1 MMGPVPSRRFL
12 SCAVVFGFVSAITAC
27 STQPGTI
34 FRTFDLEDGNSV
46 STGSR
51 QRIVTNTEPRPTSR
65 PGLVHPR
72 QIICAE
78 PSPDV
83 AIAVANSFGAGLS
96 VLGYGSG
103 AVSGSQAEGIAQ
115 LAERTVTVQLLRD
128 QMYRACESYANG
140 AISATT
146 YTLMMS
152 KNNDAMVTLMLG
164 ETAGGA
170 FGRSLA
176 AIGGGANA
184 EAQASL
190 QGLATATDGFNEG
203 ITAMTEAN
211 QKVAAANE
219 KVNDKKEQL
228 EALPADADTAVK
240 AEKQKEVDDA
250 KAELAKAEA
259 ERDAI
264 AESLQARSEAV
275 AKSAAEVKNLTPAG
289 AIANRSSPEI
299 AGVLASMQREFLS
312 EDFVDEYVSACV
324 VELGLTTF
332 FDEQNELLAEDAVK
346 AYQNAQLAERGRGGD
361 DDPPPDP
368 LVFPHQKL
376 RSIQEERLATAA
388 AFVAQVRYSELAD
401 NCRRNLFGF
410 MNAAAERNF
419 HVDFRRLQNEQIK
432 VQGAIIK
439 EFNTAQR
446 HCGTLQTTEQQAQ
459 CRNSLAKLID
469 PTAQPA
475 PVPTHPQVKGGL
487 ILPSEAYET
496 AVAANARLPGATAL
510 LTENPV
516 PPDNAGDSDDRKAAL
531 KKLREDGLAVAKQIV
546 DVNKKVSALINET
559 EKQRVETL
567 TGRWD
572 DLEVSRR
579 RAEAQGDSL
588 ELKRYNAELAAQ
600 QAEAAVVQR
609 TYLGLAKAIESAI
622 GAVQAHVAEVAALKA
637 EGTT

>member
-1 MMGPVPSRRFL
+1 MK
-12 SCAVVFGFVSAITAC
+12 FVSLELCYRCVFTIILLSLTQAC
-27 STQPGTI
+27 ATQPGTI
-34 FRTFDLEDGNSV
+34 FRTFDLEEGNSV
-46 STGSR
+46 TTDSR

-146 YTLMMS
+146 YTLLMS

-184 EAQASL
+184 EATATL
-190 QGLATATDGFNEG
+190 QGLATATDGFKEG

-211 QKVAAANE
+211 QRVAAAKVTVADKE
-219 KVNDKKEQL
+219 KLREEYTGDDQTVKTANDK
-228 EALPADADTAVK
+228 AVS
-240 AEKQKEVDDA
+240 DA
-250 KAELAKAEA
+250 KAELADAEA
-259 ERDAI
+259 ERKAI
-264 AESLQARSEAV
+264 AESLQAKSEAV

-289 AIANRSSPEI
+289 AIANRSSPQI
-299 AGVLASMQREFLS
+299 AAVLAKMQKDFLD

-324 VELGLTTF
+324 VELGLTQLPKGE
-332 FDEQNELLAEDAVK
+332 DLLMVRDAID
-346 AYQNAQLAERGRGGD
+346 AYQNAQLDARGIPNQFGESPSGSSKSRAKTSD
-361 DDPPPDP
+361 
-368 LVFPHQKL
+368 
-376 RSIQEERLATAA
+376 ERLATAIA
-388 AFVAQVRYSELAD
+388 LAAQVRQSSLAD
-401 NCRRNLFGF
+401 NCRVNLIGF
-410 MNAAAERNF
+410 MNNAAERNF
-419 HVDFRRLQNEQIK
+419 HVDFRRLQNEQ
-432 VQGAIIK
+432 VEAQGAIIK
-439 EFNTAQR
+439 EFNAAQR

-487 ILPSEAYET
+487 ILPSEDYKI
-496 AVAANARLPGATAL
+496 AVAANSRLPGAKEL
-510 LTENPV
+510 LRDNPV
-516 PPDNAGDSDDRKAAL
+516 PQDKAGDSDDRKAAL
-531 KKLREDGLAVAKQIV
+531 KKLRADREALTEQIGKV
-546 DVNKKVSALINET
+546 DESVSELIKGT
-559 EKQRVETL
+559 EKLKVETL

-572 DLEVSRR
+572 DLEVQRR
-579 RAEAQGDSL
+579 IAETEGDAL
-588 ELKRYNAELAAQ
+588 ELKRYNAELVAQ

-609 TYLGLAKAIESAI
+609 TYLDLARAIESAI
-622 GAVQAHVAEVAALKA
+622 SAVEAHIAEITALNA
-637 EGTT
+637 ERTT